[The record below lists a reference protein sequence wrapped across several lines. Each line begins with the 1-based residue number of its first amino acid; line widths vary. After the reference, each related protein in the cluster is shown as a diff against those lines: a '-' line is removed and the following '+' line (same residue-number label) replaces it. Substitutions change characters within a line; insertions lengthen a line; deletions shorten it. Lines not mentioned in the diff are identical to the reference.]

1 MTIRT
6 HLVGA
11 AGYAAAD
18 LIAYLARHPQAEIVT
33 LESQSAAGTRV
44 CDQFPTLP
52 NDRRTFDGEG
62 AALEGMQAG
71 EIVFLCGERESAR
84 EHAPRFLAKGARVID
99 LSDAFRLHE
108 HASGAVYGFPE
119 RYRDAIAKA
128 QLIANP
134 GCYPTASLLALLPF
148 ASLRANVERIV
159 IDAKSGITGAGRRP
173 SLNKMFAEVEADVHA
188 YGIEGHR
195 HKPEIEQE
203 LGAVGIGAGF
213 IFSPH
218 VVPFSRGILADC
230 YVIGREPFELAALQA
245 TFERAYASNPFVHV
259 LDSGRVPNLPSLA
272 HTNDAQIAL
281 AVRDGIAHVMCGI
294 DNLGK
299 GTSGVAVQNMN
310 IMYGLEEDLGL
321 GARATVV

>member
-18 LIAYLARHPQAEIVT
+18 LIAYLAQHPHAEIAT
-33 LESQSAAGTRV
+33 LESQSAAGSRV
-44 CDQFPTLP
+44 CDQFPALP
-52 NDRRTFDGEG
+52 LDRRTFEGEG
-62 AALEGMQAG
+62 SALGRVQAG
-71 EIVFLCGERESAR
+71 EIVFLCGERETAR
-84 EHAPRFLAKGARVID
+84 ELAPKFLAKGARVID
-99 LSDAFRLHE
+99 LSDAFRLH
-108 HASGAVYGFPE
+108 ANGGDAVYGFPE
-119 RYRDAIAKA
+119 RYRVQIAKA
-128 QLIANP
+128 NLIANP

-148 ASLRANVERIV
+148 APFAGDIASIA

-173 SLNKMFAEVEADVHA
+173 ALNKMLAEIEADVHA

-195 HKPEIEQE
+195 HKPEIGQE
-203 LGAVGIGAGF
+203 LEAVGIRTTF

-230 YVIGREPFELAALQA
+230 YVVGKTPFDLATLQA
-245 TFERAYASNPFVHV
+245 AFERAYASNPFVHV
-259 LDSGRVPNLPSLA
+259 LDGGRVPYLPALA

>member
-1 MTIRT
+1 MIRT

-18 LIAYLARHPQAEIVT
+18 LIAYLARHPQAEIAT
-33 LESQSAAGTRV
+33 LESQSAAGSRV
-44 CDQFPTLP
+44 CDQFPMLP
-52 NDRRTFDGEG
+52 LDRRAFDAEG
-62 AALEGMQAG
+62 TALARVQAD
-71 EIVFLCGERESAR
+71 EIVFLCGEREAAR
-84 EHAPRFLAKGARVID
+84 ELAPKFLALGARVID

-108 HASGAVYGFPE
+108 QATNAIYGFPE
-119 RYRDAIAKA
+119 RYRDAIANA
-128 QLIANP
+128 NLVANP
-134 GCYPTASLLALLPF
+134 GCYPTAALLALLPF
-148 ASLRANVERIV
+148 APFAHDIERIV

-173 SLNKMFAEVEADVHA
+173 SLNKLFAEVEGDVHA

-195 HKPEIEQE
+195 HEPEIGQE
-203 LGAVGIGAGF
+203 LTGVGITAGF

-218 VVPFSRGILADC
+218 VVPTSRGILADC
-230 YVIGREPFELAALQA
+230 YVIGRKPFELATLQA
-245 TFERAYASNPFVHV
+245 TFERAYAANPFVHV
-259 LDSGRVPNLPSLA
+259 LDGGRVPNLPALA

-310 IMYGLEEDLGL
+310 IMCGLEEDLGL
-321 GARATVV
+321 GARTSVV

>member
-18 LIAYLARHPQAEIVT
+18 LVGYLARHPHAEIVT
-33 LESQSAAGTRV
+33 LESQSAAGSRV
-44 CDQFPTLP
+44 CDQFPQLP
-52 NDRRTFDGEG
+52 NDRRSFEGEG
-62 AALEGMQAG
+62 TALARVQPG
-71 EIVFLCGERESAR
+71 EIVFLCGERETAR
-84 EHAPRFLAKGARVID
+84 DLAPKFLAKDARVID
-99 LSDAFRLHE
+99 LSDAFRLHS
-108 HASGAVYGFPE
+108 HAGEAVYGFPE
-119 RYRDAIAKA
+119 RYRAQIAQA
-128 QLIANP
+128 RLVANP
-134 GCYPTASLLALLPF
+134 GCYPTAALLALLPF
-148 ASLRANVERIV
+148 APFASNVERIV
-159 IDAKSGITGAGRRP
+159 IDAKSGITGAGRKP
-173 SLNKMFAEVEADVHA
+173 ALNKMLAEVEADVHA
-188 YGIEGHR
+188 YGLESHR
-195 HKPEIEQE
+195 HQPEIGQE
-203 LGAVGIGAGF
+203 LAAVGVATSF

-230 YVIGREPFELAALQA
+230 YVMGRTPFDLATLQA

-259 LDSGRVPNLPSLA
+259 LDGGRVPYLPALA

-310 IMYGLEEDLGL
+310 IMCGLEEELGL
-321 GARATVV
+321 GARTTVV

>member
-18 LIAYLARHPQAEIVT
+18 LITYLARHPHAEIVT
-33 LESQSAAGTRV
+33 LESQSATGSRV
-44 CDQFPTLP
+44 CDQFPQLP

-62 AALEGMQAG
+62 TALGRVQAG

-84 EHAPRFLAKGARVID
+84 ELAPKFLAKGARVID
-99 LSDAFRLHE
+99 LSDAFRLHH
-108 HASGAVYGFPE
+108 HAGEAVYGFPE

-128 QLIANP
+128 KLIANP

-148 ASLRANVERIV
+148 SQFKGNIERIV
-159 IDAKSGITGAGRRP
+159 IDAKSGITGAGRKP
-173 SLNKMFAEVEADVHA
+173 GLHKMFAEVEGDVHA
-188 YGIEGHR
+188 YGIEEHR
-195 HKPEIEQE
+195 HQPEIGQE
-203 LGAVGIGAGF
+203 LAAVGITTGF

-218 VVPFSRGILADC
+218 VIPTSRGILADC
-230 YVIGREPFELAALQA
+230 YVIGKTPFELAELQA
-245 TFERAYASNPFVHV
+245 TFERAYASNSFVHV
-259 LDSGRVPNLPSLA
+259 LDNGRVPNLPALA

-310 IMYGLEEDLGL
+310 IMCGLEEDLGL
-321 GARATVV
+321 GARAIVV